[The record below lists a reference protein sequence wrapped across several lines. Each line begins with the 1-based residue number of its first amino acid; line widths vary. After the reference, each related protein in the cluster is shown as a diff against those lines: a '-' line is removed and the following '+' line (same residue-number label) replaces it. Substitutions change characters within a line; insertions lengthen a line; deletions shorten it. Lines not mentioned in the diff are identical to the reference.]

1 MQILVSGGAG
11 FIGSNMCD
19 ALLALHHKVICID
32 NFLTGK
38 KSNLSEA
45 LNHPNFSL
53 IEGDIR
59 DMQTCE
65 LAVKDCDLV
74 LHLAALGSVPRSIND
89 PVTTNDINIKGF
101 LNMLTATKNAGI
113 KRFVFASS
121 SSTYGD
127 STVLPKIEHQ
137 IGRPLSPYAVT
148 KYVGELYAD
157 VFAKNYG
164 IEYIGLRYFNVFGRR
179 QDPQGAYAAVIPKFI
194 SQLLNHEAPV
204 INGDGSFSRDFTY
217 IDNVVELNIQ
227 ALLTQNNS
235 AINQIYN
242 VAFGEATSLNSLFTM
257 LRDEMELLDQG
268 VKTIEPIYEK
278 IRAGDIPHS
287 LASIEKAKQLLHY
300 APEISVEEGI
310 KRTVAWYVK
319 DSKLNN

>member
-1 MQILVSGGAG
+1 MQILVTGGAG
-11 FIGSNMCD
+11 FIGSNTCD
-19 ALLALHHKVICID
+19 ALLALDHTVICLD
-32 NFLTGK
+32 NFLTGRI
-38 KSNLSEA
+38 SNLSDA
-45 LNHPNFSL
+45 LKHPNFTL

-59 DMQTCE
+59 NYSTCE
-65 LAVKDCDLV
+65 LAIKNCDIV

-89 PVTTNDINIKGF
+89 PITTNDININGF

-113 KRFVFASS
+113 KRFVFAAS

-127 STVLPKIEHQ
+127 STALPKIEHQ

-164 IEYIGLRYFNVFGRR
+164 IEFIGLRYFNVFGRR

-194 SQLLNHEAPV
+194 SQLLKHEAPI

-217 IDNVVELNIQ
+217 IDNVVEINIQ
-227 ALLTQNNS
+227 ALQTQHKS
-235 AINQIYN
+235 AINEIYN
-242 VAFGEATSLNSLFTM
+242 VACGEATSLNSLFHM
-257 LRDEMELLDQG
+257 LRNELALFEPS
-268 VKTIEPIYEK
+268 VKAIEPIHEK
-278 IRAGDIPHS
+278 IRVGDIPHS

-319 DSKLNN
+319 DSKE